1 MEIFLLLVVILILLG
16 VRSSLYKQHKQAL
29 YEIFKLKTELD
40 DLKSKIL
47 NQQHTRPTDI
57 FTQAVPTKAEDTET
71 MPVVPTESIIEQV
84 ITQEIFPDNVPIK
97 EPVEVTSFTPIVE
110 STHKSTVSSTP
121 PLMPLYEMAKEE
133 TSKPQSKPKPKI
145 SFFEKN
151 PDLEKFIGENLV
163 NKIGIA
169 ILVLGIGYFVKFAI
183 DKDWINE
190 IGRVAIGLLCGGI
203 LIGLAHRLRK
213 EFAAFS
219 SVLVG
224 GGIAVLYFTISL
236 AFHDYHL
243 FSQTVAFSI
252 MVAITA
258 FAVVLAIA
266 YNKIELA
273 VLAIIGGFGSPFFVS
288 TGQGNHI
295 VLFSYLLILN
305 GGMITLAYYK
315 KWSLVNIVSYAF
327 TILIV
332 GGWLFTKYD
341 NQRHEPL
348 IVFGF
353 ASAFYLIF
361 FLMNVVYNLKNKLP
375 FKVLDLSLL
384 LSNTFLFYS
393 AGLFLLNS
401 PSLIDVKG
409 LFTVSMG
416 VFNLGL
422 AYPLYKR
429 QHTDKNLIFML
440 VGLVLTFISLAAPI
454 QLHGH
459 YITLF
464 WAAESALLLWLWQK
478 SGIQLIKQT
487 SVLMLALMLISLC
500 MDWGKIYVQA
510 PQFYLLPFA
519 NKVFVTGIFA
529 VAAIGLTYRLLHHEN
544 ESNFYRGFIP
554 LQSYKTAL
562 QIILLLLFYLVL
574 LFEISHQIN
583 YFYKQHA
590 ITKIVVTSYHL
601 TYIAIVLVINRAQ
614 SNQLFKQFKIAILCI
629 ALLNIFLCNQS
640 IIIVRNEI
648 LHTHVSWKIFFW
660 LHLYIMAIG
669 FYFIFSLHHCL
680 CTMIPEKQSSRRLV
694 YWISIILLMMI
705 SSMASDHLVIYSLC
719 SKNHSIAYLLT
730 QHHKF
735 GYALLWGAIAFALIN
750 VGMRQK
756 IREWRIIS
764 LTIFTLVIIKLFV
777 YDISNISEAGRI
789 VAFVLLGV
797 LLLLVSFMYQRLKK
811 LITTDGD
818 NNENNAD

>member
-1 MEIFLLLVVILILLG
+1 
-16 VRSSLYKQHKQAL
+16 
-29 YEIFKLKTELD
+29 
-40 DLKSKIL
+40 
-47 NQQHTRPTDI
+47 
-57 FTQAVPTKAEDTET
+57 
-71 MPVVPTESIIEQV
+71 
-84 ITQEIFPDNVPIK
+84 
-97 EPVEVTSFTPIVE
+97 
-110 STHKSTVSSTP
+110 
-121 PLMPLYEMAKEE
+121 
-133 TSKPQSKPKPKI
+133 
-145 SFFEKN
+145 
-151 PDLEKFIGENLV
+151 
-163 NKIGIA
+163 
-169 ILVLGIGYFVKFAI
+169 
-183 DKDWINE
+183 
-190 IGRVAIGLLCGGI
+190 
-203 LIGLAHRLRK
+203 
-213 EFAAFS
+213 
-219 SVLVG
+219 
-224 GGIAVLYFTISL
+224 
-236 AFHDYHL
+236 
-243 FSQTVAFSI
+243 
-252 MVAITA
+252 
-258 FAVVLAIA
+258 
-266 YNKIELA
+266 
-273 VLAIIGGFGSPFFVS
+273 
-288 TGQGNHI
+288 
-295 VLFSYLLILN
+295 
-305 GGMITLAYYK
+305 
-315 KWSLVNIVSYAF
+315 
-327 TILIV
+327 
-332 GGWLFTKYD
+332 
-341 NQRHEPL
+341 
-348 IVFGF
+348 
-353 ASAFYLIF
+353 
-361 FLMNVVYNLKNKLP
+361 
-375 FKVLDLSLL
+375 
-384 LSNTFLFYS
+384 
-393 AGLFLLNS
+393 
-401 PSLIDVKG
+401 
-409 LFTVSMG
+409 
-416 VFNLGL
+416 
-422 AYPLYKR
+422 
-429 QHTDKNLIFML
+429 
-440 VGLVLTFISLAAPI
+440 
-454 QLHGH
+454 
-459 YITLF
+459 
-464 WAAESALLLWLWQK
+464 
-478 SGIQLIKQT
+478 
-487 SVLMLALMLISLC
+487 MLALMLISLC

-510 PQFYLLPFA
+510 PQFYLLSFA

-705 SSMASDHLVIYSLC
+705 SSMASDHLVVYSLF

-750 VGMRQK
+750 IGMRQK

-818 NNENNAD
+818 NNEKNAD